1 MTIKRDAAAQFHAGL
16 GYREFS
22 REQWASFREEVEMS
36 LSPEQMS
43 ALISP
48 AQPMATEEVV
58 DVLLPLSR
66 LLHLHCASAQS
77 FGQVQAAFIGEPE
90 FKAPFIIGVSGSVAV
105 GKSSFARVL
114 AALLA
119 SWPDSPN
126 VQLVTTDSFLFPL
139 ATLEQKKLLHRKGF
153 PESYDKSLLL
163 DFLSSVRN
171 EGKPVDLPIYSHVR
185 YDILQN
191 ETQRIEAPD
200 IIVLEGLNVLQE
212 DKYRGLSVLDFID
225 FSIYLDATTD
235 DIRKWYLQRFVYLK
249 NTAFQSSE
257 SYFNKYKHLS
267 DEEALSVASDTWDR
281 VNLKNLV
288 ENILPTRD
296 SATLIINKSSDHSVD
311 KVLLRA
317 H

>member
-1 MTIKRDAAAQFHAGL
+1 MTIKRDAAALLQASHA
-16 GYREFS
+16 YREFS
-22 REQWASFREEVEMS
+22 REQWAGFRDDVVMS
-36 LSPEQMS
+36 LSPAQMD

-48 AQPMATEEVV
+48 AQPMATAEVT

-66 LLHLHCASAQS
+66 LLHLHCASEQTFS
-77 FGQVQAAFIGEPE
+77 QVQAAFIGERQ
-90 FKAPFIIGVSGSVAV
+90 FKPPFIIGVSGSVAV

-139 ATLEQKKLLHRKGF
+139 AKLQEKKLLHRKGF

-171 EGKPVDLPIYSHVR
+171 EGQPVDLPIYSHVR

-212 DKYRGLSVLDFID
+212 DKYQGLSVLDFID
-225 FSIYLDATTD
+225 FSIYLDAATD

-257 SYFNKYKHLS
+257 SYFNQYKHLS
-267 DEEALSVASDTWDR
+267 DEEALSMASDTWDR

-296 SATLIINKSSDHSVD
+296 GASLIINKSADHSID
-311 KVLLRA
+311 KVLLRPR
-317 H
+317 